1 MALVEC
7 RRHGKTEHEI
17 DKLCIYTI
25 HLMTKD
31 EEHEI
36 AAAMRAARAKSRG
49 YADFFGWS
57 TNRDLEELGV
67 LQSFAESLKIKNSL
81 FFNNLKSRE
90 RPNDPPD
97 CEAINLQGLRI
108 AFEVTE
114 LVDPDAIQ
122 AFKAGRHYDFA
133 EWPSEKF
140 HSRLSERLMT
150 KDARYTSLKDTP
162 YLGGYVI
169 VVFTDE
175 PALPR
180 PIIETLLKNWEPPKL
195 SFTSSAYLL
204 LSYDPSIKTY
214 PYFKLI

>member
-1 MALVEC
+1 MN
-7 RRHGKTEHEI
+7 
-17 DKLCIYTI
+17 
-25 HLMTKD
+25 KD

-67 LQSFAESLKIKNSL
+67 LQSFAESLEAKNSL
-81 FFNNLKSRE
+81 FFINLKSRE

-97 CEAINLQGLRI
+97 CEAINLQGQRI

-114 LVDPDAIQ
+114 LVDSDAIK
-122 AFKAGRHYDFA
+122 AFKAGKHYDFA
-133 EWPSEKF
+133 EWPTEKF
-140 HSRLSERLMT
+140 HSRLSERLLT
-150 KDARYTSLKDTP
+150 KDASYTSLKDAP
-162 YLGGYVI
+162 YPGGYVI

-180 PIIETLLKNWEPPKL
+180 STIETLLKNWIPPNL

-204 LSYDPSIKTY
+204 LSYDPSIQGC
-214 PYFKLI
+214 PYFTLA